1 MKQIYPQKNLMLNT
15 SRQLFALVAA
25 FSAFGVLFGT
35 WQVLVNDLIN
45 ALGLSPAQIGI
56 SISWGLVGSIPAMFI
71 ANRIVKRIGLRLILL
86 TSSIVIA
93 LMLANLATITSYEA
107 LFRVLF
113 LLFGMAGVYDMTI
126 NAAAIALKAFSPK
139 GFLIYLHAIFSGA
152 AALSAVVMGLLLN
165 VGVSY
170 KTLFFGGAL
179 MTGGLGLIATLL
191 LGNLAPSQMSK
202 QHRRKANHSMW
213 NSTMFLIVVIAVI
226 ANLAQGAIENWS
238 AIYLRTTLTYTAL
251 LGASGVAIFH
261 TAMFIGRIS
270 TGVAIKH
277 LNISKLIIVAG
288 GATSVGIAVT
298 LLNISSFITLSG
310 ILLMGIALAT
320 IQPIA
325 FILAGANMPNRAS
338 EASAL
343 VTTTSYIGLL
353 VGPILIG
360 GIAEFTSLKVALSS
374 IGLIGFLI
382 MLFGQCLSLAHL
394 KSGSK

>member
-1 MKQIYPQKNLMLNT
+1 MVNT

-71 ANRIVKRIGLRLILL
+71 ANRIAKRIGLRLILL
-86 TSSIVIA
+86 SSSIVIA
-93 LMLANLATITSYEA
+93 LMLANLATITSYVA

-152 AALSAVVMGLLLN
+152 AAFSAVVIGLLLN
-165 VGVSY
+165 AGVSY

-191 LGNLAPSQMSK
+191 LGNLNLTPSQMSK
-202 QHRRKANHSMW
+202 QHQRKANHSTW

-261 TAMFIGRIS
+261 TAMLIGRIS

-277 LNISKLIIVAG
+277 LNISKFIVVAG
-288 GATSVGIAVT
+288 GATSMGIALT

-325 FILAGANMPNRAS
+325 FILAGANMPNRAN
-338 EASAL
+338 EASTL
-343 VTTTSYIGLL
+343 ITTTSYIGLL